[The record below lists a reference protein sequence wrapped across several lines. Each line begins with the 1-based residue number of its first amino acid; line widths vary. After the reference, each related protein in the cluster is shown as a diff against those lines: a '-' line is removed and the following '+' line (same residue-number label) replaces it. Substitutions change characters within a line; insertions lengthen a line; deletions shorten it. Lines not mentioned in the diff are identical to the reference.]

1 VILDTNALS
10 AIVDGRPEIKP
21 YIEGAAV
28 MAIPVVALGE
38 YRFGVTLSNR
48 NALYRQWLLD
58 HLHEYRMLAI
68 TEETTHYYADL
79 RVELKRDGKPIPSN
93 DVWIAALSRQHSL
106 PILSRDRHFDLV
118 AGIKRVTW

>member
-21 YIEGAAV
+21 VINGAQV
-28 MAIPVVALGE
+28 MAVPVVALGE
-38 YRFGVTLSNR
+38 YRFGVALSSR

-68 TEETTHYYADL
+68 TEETTLYYADL

-93 DVWIAALSRQHSL
+93 DVWIAALSRQHGF
-106 PILSRDRHFDLV
+106 PVLSRDKHFDLV
-118 AGIKRVTW
+118 RGLRRVAW

>member
-10 AIVDGRPEIKP
+10 AIVDGRPEIKSHL
-21 YIEGAAV
+21 EGAPV

-38 YRFGVTLSNR
+38 YRFGVALSGR
-48 NALYRQWLLD
+48 NAQYRRWLLD

-68 TEETTHYYADL
+68 TEETAHHYADV

-93 DVWIAALSRQHSL
+93 DIWIAALCRQHGL
-106 PILSRDRHFDLV
+106 PVLSRDKHFDLV
-118 AGIKRVTW
+118 RGLRRVTW